1 MMYGIKHV
9 IECGRQYMGLSVVF
23 NGLSLDRNTLS
34 SLLHPSG
41 LYNVCIFLL
50 VCIPFVCC

>member
-1 MMYGIKHV
+1 
-9 IECGRQYMGLSVVF
+9 MGLSVVF

-34 SLLHPSG
+34 SLLPPSG

-50 VCIPFVCC
+50 VCIPFVCR